1 MYIYIYVHYICM
13 YVYIYICIYTYMC
26 IIYVCMYIYIY
37 VYIHICALYMYVC
50 IYIYIYIYIHNA
62 VVIVR
67 LKQVQLSFECN
78 KIDAFFWT
86 RKFSS
91 QNKWD
96 SLGLL
101 NKCAKWSRMRGF
113 MNHGRKHTDRTKSH
127 ILEYITKFLLLLQF
141 FPFLGVYLSYV

>member
-26 IIYVCMYIYIY
+26 IIYVCMY
-37 VYIHICALYMYVC
+37 

>member
-1 MYIYIYVHYICM
+1 MY
-13 YVYIYICIYTYMC
+13 
-26 IIYVCMYIYIY
+26 YIY

-50 IYIYIYIYIHNA
+50 IYIYMYIYIYVHYICMYVYIYIYIYIYIHNA

-113 MNHGRKHTDRTKSH
+113 MNHGRKHTDRTKPH
-127 ILEYITKFLLLLQF
+127 ILEYITKFLILLQF

>member
-13 YVYIYICIYTYMC
+13 YV
-26 IIYVCMYIYIY
+26 
-37 VYIHICALYMYVC
+37 
-50 IYIYIYIYIHNA
+50 YIYIYIHNA

-127 ILEYITKFLLLLQF
+127 IQSFTKFILQSFYFYYNF
-141 FPFLGVYLSYV
+141 FPFLAFIYHTYSTLEYRIIRVGGQGGWDFFHILLIGIKIIRG